1 MSSFF
6 LDTLDLANFL
16 LHHSHSRLAELK
28 ISRLVE
34 YKGEYEMRFSLSEAF
49 TLGGVFIFYTV
60 MCAVAIT
67 FVFFVVPETKGRS
80 LEEISKELKSK

>member
-1 MSSFF
+1 M
-6 LDTLDLANFL
+6 A
-16 LHHSHSRLAELK
+16 
-28 ISRLVE
+28 I
-34 YKGEYEMRFSLSEAF
+34 SEAF